1 MGNLDLATITVII
14 AFAAAIMTIAMGGA
28 IVVTIDD
35 DVCPFFHDPSFLAS
49 PGAPA
54 LYVLSLCVP
63 LSVCIPSLYIP
74 ASCTPHAPSLIAFLL
89 LSLALLLLPLA
100 LLLLPL
106 AFLVLLAFDAFLHGL
121 LALRFLCLLPSLSSL
136 EISGGGNLNEKNV
149 GTIINIRTL

>member
-14 AFAAAIMTIAMGGA
+14 GFAAAIMTIAMGGA
-28 IVVTIDD
+28 IVVTID

-100 LLLLPL
+100 
-106 AFLVLLAFDAFLHGL
+106 FLVLLAFDAFLHGL
-121 LALRFLCLLPSLSSL
+121 LALRFLCLLPSLSSP

>member
-14 AFAAAIMTIAMGGA
+14 GFAAAIMTIAMGGA

-74 ASCTPHAPSLIAFLL
+74 ASCTPHAPSLIPFLL
-89 LSLALLLLPLA
+89 LSLA

>member
-14 AFAAAIMTIAMGGA
+14 GFAAAIMTIAMGGA

-54 LYVLSLCVP
+54 LCVLSLCVP
-63 LSVCIPSLYIP
+63 LSVCIPSLYVP
-74 ASCTPHAPSLIAFLL
+74 ASCTPHAPSLIPFLL
-89 LSLALLLLPLA
+89 LSLA
-100 LLLLPL
+100 LLLPL

-121 LALRFLCLLPSLSSL
+121 LALGFLCLLPSLSSL

>member
-14 AFAAAIMTIAMGGA
+14 GFAAAIMTIAMGGA

-54 LYVLSLCVP
+54 LYVLSLCVLF
-63 LSVCIPSLYIP
+63 LS
-74 ASCTPHAPSLIAFLL
+74 AFLL
-89 LSLALLLLPLA
+89 FTFQLLALLTLPLS
-100 LLLLPL
+100 LHSFS
-106 AFLVLLAFDAFLHGL
+106 FLSHSFSFLSHSSFF
-121 LALRFLCLLPSLSSL
+121 LRSTRSSMACFLCLLPSLSSL

>member
-14 AFAAAIMTIAMGGA
+14 GFAAAIMTIAMGGA
-28 IVVTIDD
+28 TVVTIDD

-89 LSLALLLLPLA
+89 LSLALLL
-100 LLLLPL
+100 PL

-136 EISGGGNLNEKNV
+136 EISGGG
-149 GTIINIRTL
+149 TLTKRMLEP

>member
-14 AFAAAIMTIAMGGA
+14 GFAAAIMTIAMGGA

-74 ASCTPHAPSLIAFLL
+74 ASCTPHVPSLIAFLL
-89 LSLALLLLPLA
+89 LS
-100 LLLLPL
+100 L

>member
-14 AFAAAIMTIAMGGA
+14 GFAAAIMTIAMGG
-28 IVVTIDD
+28 VVTIDD

-54 LYVLSLCVP
+54 LCVLSLCVP
-63 LSVCIPSLYIP
+63 LSVCIPSLYVP
-74 ASCTPHAPSLIAFLL
+74 ASCTPHAPSLIPFLL
-89 LSLALLLLPLA
+89 LSLA

-121 LALRFLCLLPSLSSL
+121 LALGFLCLLPSLSSL
-136 EISGGGNLNEKNV
+136 EISGGGNLNKKNV

>member
-14 AFAAAIMTIAMGGA
+14 GFAAAIMTIAMGGA

-89 LSLALLLLPLA
+89 LSLA
-100 LLLLPL
+100 
-106 AFLVLLAFDAFLHGL
+106 FLFLRSCILSSYVRRVPPWLVGTSFPLLA
-121 LALRFLCLLPSLSSL
+121 SLSQQP
-136 EISGGGNLNEKNV
+136 GDKW
-149 GTIINIRTL
+149 RRKP